1 MELDDGQRQLLARHG
16 LLAPL
21 VTNLVIADAVTH
33 LSLSEEQKQQALQ
46 GWAKRQNLRPDP
58 AVISKHCQMQG
69 ISDEDFRWQVE
80 LPIRVMLYGQE
91 HFSHRAEQRF
101 LKRKTQLDQ
110 VIYSL
115 LRVQDAGL
123 AQELYLQIAEGEA
136 EFADLAAVHSQG
148 PEQSTRGLV
157 GPAPLTQAHPKI
169 VEMLRS
175 GQDGQLFAPVRI
187 DPWSLIVRREKLQPA
202 VFNDRMKMMMTQE
215 LFDEWVREEVQIR
228 LKTLCSSASQH

>member
-1 MELDDGQRQLLARHG
+1 MELDDGQRNLLARHG

-21 VTNLVIADAVTH
+21 VTNVVIAEAVTH
-33 LSLSEEQKQQALQ
+33 YSLTEEQQQQALQ
-46 GWAKRQNLRPDP
+46 GWAKRQNQRPDP
-58 AVISKHCQMQG
+58 AVISRHCQTQG
-69 ISDEDFRWQVE
+69 ITEEDFRWQVE
-80 LPIRVMLYGQE
+80 LPIRVMLHGQE

-101 LKRKTQLDQ
+101 LQRKTQLDQ

-123 AQELYLQIAEGEA
+123 AQELYLQIAEGEE
-136 EFADLAAVHSQG
+136 EFADLAALHSQG
-148 PEQSTRGLV
+148 PEKSSRGLV
-157 GPAPLTQAHPKI
+157 GPAPLTQAHPRI

-202 VFNDRMKMMMTQE
+202 VFNDRMKLMMTQE
-215 LFDEWVREEVQIR
+215 LFDDWVREEVQIR
-228 LKTLCSSASQH
+228 LKTLSSSDTQR

>member
-1 MELDDGQRQLLARHG
+1 MELDDGHRKLLSRHG

-21 VTNLVIADAVTH
+21 VTNLVIADAVAEV
-33 LSLSEEQKQQALQ
+33 SLSHEQQRQALE
-46 GWAKRQNLRPDP
+46 GWAKGKNQRPDP
-58 AVISKHCQMQG
+58 AVISKHCEMQG
-69 ISDEDFRWQVE
+69 ITEDDFRWQVE
-80 LPIRVMLYGQE
+80 LPVRVMLYGQE

-115 LRVQDAGL
+115 LRVQDTGL
-123 AQELYLQIAEGEA
+123 AQELYLQIAEGEQD
-136 EFADLAAVHSQG
+136 FADLAAVHSQG
-148 PEQSTRGLV
+148 PEKSTRGLV

-202 VFNDRMKMMMTQE
+202 VFNDRMRLMMTQE
-215 LFDEWVREEVQIR
+215 LFDDWVREEVQIR
-228 LKTLCSSASQH
+228 LKALNSCAQR